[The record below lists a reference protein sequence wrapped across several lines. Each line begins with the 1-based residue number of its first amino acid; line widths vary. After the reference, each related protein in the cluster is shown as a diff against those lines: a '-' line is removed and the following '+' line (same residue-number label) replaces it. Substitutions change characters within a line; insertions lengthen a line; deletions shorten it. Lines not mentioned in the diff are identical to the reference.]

1 VAPLTDEDASSIRAV
16 DEETAAYD
24 VPTKQPMKQLVTS
37 AVVVTDEQRDE
48 RSNDDGGILL
58 FLPLVLA
65 AVVHRREAVGT
76 NDDATR

>member
-1 VAPLTDEDASSIRAV
+1 
-16 DEETAAYD
+16 
-24 VPTKQPMKQLVTS
+24 MKQLVTS
-37 AVVVTDEQRDE
+37 AVVVADEQRDE

-65 AVVHRREAVGT
+65 VAVVHRREAVGT